1 MKQIITIGREFGAG
15 GGELGRRLAR
25 ELGIAYYDRDII
37 LRTAK
42 VSAHLTPEQVRRWD
56 ERVPHEFG
64 FTQSLFNFYERPLSE
79 ELWDAQVRAIREI
92 ADKESCVIVGRC
104 ANAILKER
112 PCTFNVFIHAPLVPR
127 IGRVMK
133 RENIDHMEAAATIER
148 IDAERAEHC
157 KHFTDTI
164 WGKADA
170 YHLSL
175 DSSFEP
181 SEENATIIAS
191 LARAAFP
198 EAPLSPCPEKPKGKS

>member
-1 MKQIITIGREFGAG
+1 M
-15 GGELGRRLAR
+15 
-25 ELGIAYYDRDII
+25 
-37 LRTAK
+37 
-42 VSAHLTPEQVRRWD
+42 
-56 ERVPHEFG
+56 
-64 FTQSLFNFYERPLSE
+64 
-79 ELWDAQVRAIREI
+79 
-92 ADKESCVIVGRC
+92 
-104 ANAILKER
+104 KER

-133 RENIDHMEAAATIER
+133 RENIDHMEAAVTIER

-191 LARAAFP
+191 LLAPLFPKRHFRPAQKNQKERTSETHLLRARAARWENGTCSYFP
-198 EAPLSPCPEKPKGKS
+198 NSAFRHAGGSSFII